1 MVEIAQNITDLAC
14 ILLPELNLYVLCIHL
29 LVSIVLEM

>member
-1 MVEIAQNITDLAC
+1 MVEIAQNITDWVC
-14 ILLPELNLYVLCIHL
+14 ILLSELNLYILCIHL